1 MKENIAQ
8 MVSFFESSSK
18 AINKNNVKMN
28 KSPPKVNIP
37 AHFQQKIIMPAG
49 GIPKYYGMPHNK
61 HTAKSP
67 HIIVN
72 PAIAKQ
78 PEPIDKNK
86 IKNNMNNMKALM
98 EKRGFPR
105 KPFMIEPSN
114 YYIPDQGYS
123 HEHFMDTKKMFEPK
137 KTNNMNKVYESKPV
151 RKDIKKKAK
160 NTFHG

>member
-1 MKENIAQ
+1 MRKNVAQ

-18 AINKNNVKMN
+18 ANNKNNVKMN
-28 KSPPKVNIP
+28 RSPPKLNIP

-49 GIPKYYGMPHNK
+49 GIPKYYGVPQNRQP
-61 HTAKSP
+61 AKSP
-67 HIIVN
+67 KIIVN

-98 EKRGFPR
+98 EKRGLPKR
-105 KPFMIEPSN
+105 PFMIEPSN

-123 HEHFMDTKKMFEPK
+123 HEQFMNTKNMFEPK
-137 KTNNMNKVYESKPV
+137 KTNNMNKVYDSKPV
-151 RKDIKKKAK
+151 RKDVKKKAK

>member
-1 MKENIAQ
+1 MKNVAQ
-8 MVSFFESSSK
+8 MVSFFESNAQANK
-18 AINKNNVKMN
+18 KNNVKMN
-28 KSPPKVNIP
+28 RSPPKLNIP

-49 GIPKYYGMPHNK
+49 GIPKYYGTQNK

-67 HIIVN
+67 KLIVN

-98 EKRGFPR
+98 EKRGLPK

-114 YYIPDQGYS
+114 YYIPNQGYS
-123 HEHFMDTKKMFEPK
+123 HEHFMNTKNMFEPK
-137 KTNNMNKVYESKPV
+137 KTNNTNKVYESKPV
-151 RKDIKKKAK
+151 RKDVKKKAK

>member
-28 KSPPKVNIP
+28 KSPPKLNIP

-72 PAIAKQ
+72 PAMSKQ

-151 RKDIKKKAK
+151 RKDVKKKAK